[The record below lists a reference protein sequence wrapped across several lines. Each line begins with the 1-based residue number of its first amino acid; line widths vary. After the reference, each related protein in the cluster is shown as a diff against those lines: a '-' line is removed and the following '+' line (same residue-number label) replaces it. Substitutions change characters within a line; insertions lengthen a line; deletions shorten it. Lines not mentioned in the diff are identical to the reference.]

1 MYILY
6 YIYIYYTYKHIP
18 IHYIYNQSVSI
29 VYISAMLVM
38 AEVYIWAEA
47 EANPGSENSEFTNIK
62 LKKEVV
68 SGIEPSWRG

>member
-1 MYILY
+1 MYTLY

-18 IHYIYNQSVSI
+18 IHYIYNQSVS
-29 VYISAMLVM
+29 AMLVK